1 MLTRWEAS
9 KAKYCTAIVGQRS
22 AVEGC
27 CELEGVFVSEVTR
40 LRICQLLFLPGAK
53 VMSVYEHILDKQV
66 WGAAM
71 LLEQKQRAIRL
82 QQITIQS
89 VVNSYSTDSALHSVI
104 AEETTS
110 QRNNPDRNAPITHDH
125 RDTQWQSVP
134 FQCISTPV
142 EDQQ

>member
-1 MLTRWEAS
+1 MS
-9 KAKYCTAIVGQRS
+9 KNLLLS
-22 AVEGC
+22 EEGY
-27 CELEGVFVSEVTR
+27 
-40 LRICQLLFLPGAK
+40 PGKTK

-110 QRNNPDRNAPITHDH
+110 QRNNPG
-125 RDTQWQSVP
+125 
-134 FQCISTPV
+134 
-142 EDQQ
+142 